1 MNIRLTVTAIMA
13 ALFLCAVC
21 APAFSA
27 DQVSPGAENWG
38 KAYEAAKKAQIEHP
52 DAGKCPRPVNGLDG
66 NAAQKAVEGYINS
79 FQTDIS
85 AKKEAKHIN
94 ITSGTGSETKEL
106 TFGK

>member
-52 DAGKCPRPVNGLDG
+52 DAGKCPHPVNGLDG
-66 NAAQKAVEGYINS
+66 IAAQIAVEGYRAGFI
-79 FQTDIS
+79 T
-85 AKKEAKHIN
+85 KKE
-94 ITSGTGSETKEL
+94 ETTNVKWGIGNMEK
-106 TFGK
+106 TTVSNQ